1 MRGPTLTRRQAILA
15 GGLAA
20 LSLAGCAAPREG
32 TPHVVMLD
40 SGVTLHPA
48 LDAFA
53 ITREGPAASTP
64 HGTQVASLILGATG
78 VGRRLD
84 AGRARLTSINIAEDG
99 APSIDAL
106 LRGLDRAATLKA
118 DLVNISS
125 GVRHPVDAL
134 HEAVDHA
141 RARGVLV
148 VASAGNAPFLAP
160 DFPARYESALA
171 VGSEAPD
178 GVPPVGVDVTE
189 RGTDLPVLGLDGVV
203 TNQSGASLATALAS
217 NRILGLLAD
226 GAIDSALDY
235 PVRR

>member
-1 MRGPTLTRRQAILA
+1 MRGPALTRRQVIIS

-20 LSLAGCAAPREG
+20 LSVAGCSASKG
-32 TPHVVMLD
+32 TAHVVMLD
-40 SGVTLHPA
+40 SGVIVHPA

-53 ITREGPAASTP
+53 ITREGPAATTP
-64 HGTQVASLILGATG
+64 HGTQVASLILGGTG
-78 VGRRLD
+78 IGRRLD

-99 APSIDAL
+99 TPSMDAL
-106 LRGLDRAATLKA
+106 LRGLERAATLKA

-134 HEAVDHA
+134 EAAVN
-141 RARGVLV
+141 RARDRGLLV

-171 VGSEAPD
+171 VGSQSPD

-189 RGTDLPVLGLDGVV
+189 RGTDLPVLGLDGLV
-203 TNQSGASLATALAS
+203 TNQSGASLATALTS
-217 NRILGLLAD
+217 NKILGLLAD
-226 GAIDSALDY
+226 GAINSALEFQ
-235 PVRR
+235 VRR